1 MNISNNEDTKNL
13 KRINLALRNASL
25 QRNGKTALVLGL
37 AVSGALVGTPWL
49 LATMGG
55 ASLYLLAS
63 KKTKQ

>member
-1 MNISNNEDTKNL
+1 MRSDEDTKNL
-13 KRINLALRNASL
+13 KRINLALRKASI

-63 KKTKQ
+63 KKNNQ

>member
-1 MNISNNEDTKNL
+1 MSNNEDIKNL
-13 KRINLALRNASL
+13 KRINLALRNASI

>member
-1 MNISNNEDTKNL
+1 MRSDEDTKNL
-13 KRINLALRNASL
+13 KRINLALRKASI

-55 ASLYLLAS
+55 ASLYLFAS
-63 KKTKQ
+63 KKSKQ